1 MSGQHIQCHAVGARC
16 HTVLLPLEVEVAT
29 LPLVVADADAVG
41 HREREG
47 VGLVPEGHKLQLVQE
62 RSPGRNIRLPGE
74 RETEREIYRKH
85 RTVSLHWND
94 TKMAASNNKYSG
106 SFPLFILLK
115 ADCLS
120 ALVSHAWS
128 LDYHLLS
135 KSSGLD

>member
-74 RETEREIYRKH
+74 RETERERY
-85 RTVSLHWND
+85 TENTGL
-94 TKMAASNNKYSG
+94 
-106 SFPLFILLK
+106 
-115 ADCLS
+115 
-120 ALVSHAWS
+120 LVSIGTIQKWQLATTNTQALFLCSFFLRRIVYRPSFLTLGHWITTF
-128 LDYHLLS
+128 
-135 KSSGLD
+135 